1 MMLRRRFRIPCLV
14 LVALLAGCD
23 QQVACPQWN
32 EACRDAETVE
42 SPMQYATTGAIR
54 TFLGKN
60 DFKIAFTR
68 KSHLYL
74 LLPGSSDA
82 SSPRVLLVD
91 RGDEGQG
98 GGIGDPN
105 SPAFSDDGSWLAFA
119 GDFLSQG
126 NTRSFV
132 VHADSSSGFGTRA
145 IVSRNGQFLEP
156 RWHAENGTAWLYG
169 VDRQMSTWSASDSTV
184 NGGTYRVSFA
194 GGSLGSVERA
204 TVRGN
209 SVPGAFKGGISR
221 DGHWMATSYGASVLW
236 NVADNVRYLLNSGVQ
251 QCNPSINPYDSTTTA
266 HGDYFMILGFGGT
279 NPVPTVDGNGVV
291 EGQHEHLWIW
301 NHANKAVWKADLPSG
316 YEEWQRPR
324 WSTHPDFA
332 TALAKR
338 NGSGDIGNYDLF
350 LVKIDKDSS
359 LSIGSESSL
368 QSSVGLLKL
377 VWNAD
382 VSFASRDWSHMWVL
396 R

>member
-1 MMLRRRFRIPCLV
+1 MLRHRFRIPCLAMAV
-14 LVALLAGCD
+14 LLAGCD

-32 EACRDAETVE
+32 EACRDAESVE
-42 SPMQYATTGAIR
+42 TPMQYASTGAIR
-54 TFLGKN
+54 SFLGKTN
-60 DFKIAFTR
+60 FKIAFTR

-74 LLPGSSDA
+74 MLPGTSDA
-82 SSPRVLLVD
+82 AAPRVLMVD

-98 GGIGDPN
+98 NGLGDPS

-119 GDFLSQG
+119 GDYLSQG

-132 VHADSSSGFGTRA
+132 VPADSTLRA
-145 IVSRNGQFLEP
+145 ARAVVSRASGQFLEP
-156 RWHAENGTAWLYG
+156 RWHAENGTVWLYG

-184 NGGTYRVSFA
+184 NGGTYRVSFE
-194 GGSLGSVERA
+194 GGNLGSVTSA
-204 TVRGN
+204 TVRGR

-221 DGHWMATSYGASVLW
+221 DGRWMATSYGTSVLW
-236 NVADNVRYLLNSGVQ
+236 NTVDNVRYLLNSGAQ
-251 QCNPSINPYDSTTTA
+251 QCNPSINPYDSATTV
-266 HGDYFMILGFGGT
+266 HGDYYMILGFGGST
-279 NPVPTVDGNGVV
+279 PVPTVDGKGVV

-338 NGSGDIGNYDLF
+338 AGSGDIGNYDLF
-350 LVKIDKDSS
+350 LVKIDKDSA
-359 LSIGSESSL
+359 LSTGDESSL
-368 QSSVGLLKL
+368 QSSVGLLRL
-377 VWNAD
+377 AWNTD